1 MCRPICYDLIVD
13 GYLFAHF
20 SLASRVTLSKMTH
33 FALVIQSRQSHA
45 FAGLKS

>member
-1 MCRPICYDLIVD
+1 MLFVLYTTQVIHVHLI
-13 GYLFAHF
+13 F
-20 SLASRVTLSKMTH
+20 SHAFSVTLSKMTH